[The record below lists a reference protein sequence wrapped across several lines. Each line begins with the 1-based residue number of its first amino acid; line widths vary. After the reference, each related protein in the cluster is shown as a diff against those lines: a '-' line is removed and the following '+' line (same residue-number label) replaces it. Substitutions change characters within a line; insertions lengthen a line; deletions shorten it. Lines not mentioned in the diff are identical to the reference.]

1 MHRNQLRNRY
11 GPKVNVWSGGCVLL
25 KMWLGGRVWWDGDMF
40 ALMVKVSCVSMSP
53 SGLLTENVRMSA
65 CVDWDLEHGDRP

>member
-1 MHRNQLRNRY
+1 M
-11 GPKVNVWSGGCVLL
+11 
-25 KMWLGGRVWWDGDMF
+25 WWDGDMF

-65 CVDWDLEHGDRP
+65 CVNWDWKHGDRLRVEEHLCLSRTGDRSSCGHT